1 METTGKDDAKY
12 MALMS
17 RYKELRSELGPKADP
32 YLRAASMLREK
43 GDVSQDAVIGAA
55 YL

>member
-32 YLRAASMLREK
+32 YLRAAMLLREN
-43 GDVSQDAVIGAA
+43 GDVSEDAVLGAA